1 MSNISKNNTSG
12 YRGVSYETKAH
23 KYRAY
28 IHYAGVKIALGYFP
42 TAEEA
47 NAARQT
53 ALSIYKTKVDSGE
66 YRIFDYYKKTRGYSD
81 LGCYQALWGAIK
93 GYDFNISF
101 AVYAA
106 QNQKA
111 EPISEDALTTMK
123 NLSTTRPAVFRF
135 LNGEPLSK
143 MTKDEQKDIRAFFK
157 ECR

>member
-53 ALSIYKTKVDSGE
+53 ALSIYKTKVDNGE

-81 LGCYQALWGAIK
+81 LGCYWALWGAIK
-93 GYDFNISF
+93 GYDFNVSF
-101 AVYAA
+101 PVYAA
-106 QNQKA
+106 QVLPRSPRP
-111 EPISEDALTTMK
+111 EELTTIK
-123 NLSTTRPAVFRF
+123 NLSTNRPAVFRF

-143 MTKDEQKDIRAFFK
+143 MTKDEQRDIKAFFK